1 MVFSFL
7 ALLIAQEARHA
18 KSAVDL
24 HNAFFG
30 VGGKF
35 AELFPTRDEREGL
48 RKHLS
53 IGRFSAFERF
63 WPNRK
68 KLHRKIA
75 SLDSPDLGSGAAQV
89 AVAHFVTML
98 DESPFSTLFRPARSN
113 LERFAASCSSKG
125 RGTIESEIEAER
137 TNVDGQL

>member
-75 SLDSPDLGSGAAQV
+75 SLDSRQ
-89 AVAHFVTML
+89 
-98 DESPFSTLFRPARSN
+98 
-113 LERFAASCSSKG
+113 
-125 RGTIESEIEAER
+125 
-137 TNVDGQL
+137 DGQTWARGCASRRRALCHNARRITVLDFVSACTEQFGKIRGVLLQQGQGHY